1 MTNTMIKIE
10 NIYTS
15 GWEAAIRGMRN
26 PKNSWARSDS
36 GHMYYPDDF
45 ILGDNDRDLC
55 LRLIKAGTEHRKF
68 LRFIHV
74 SMDIVAPSFW
84 IMEHDTYKINT
95 SRNSCSF
102 MHRGTSKAFE
112 ITDFSVEPMVY
123 LDTQHKHWWD
133 STLEEINRLRE
144 IYLDTKDPIVFQ
156 EIRNMLPSGY
166 NIRYTYDCSY
176 ETLLNM
182 CKQREHHRLPE
193 WREFVTVMKETI
205 PYFKDFYEATIDK
218 Q

>member
-1 MTNTMIKIE
+1 MISIE

-26 PKNSWARSDS
+26 PLNSWARSDS
-36 GHMYYPDDF
+36 YFYPDGTF
-45 ILGDNDRDLC
+45 SLGEADLD
-55 LRLIKAGTEHRKF
+55 LAKRLVKAGTEHRKF

-74 SMDIVAPSFW
+74 SMDIIAPSFFVA
-84 IMEHDTYKINT
+84 EHDTYKVGT

-112 ITDFSVEPMVY
+112 ITDFSVEPMLY
-123 LDTQHKHWWD
+123 LDTQHKRWWD
-133 STLEEINRLRE
+133 NTLEEINRLRE
-144 IYLDTKDPIVFQ
+144 IYLDTKDPVVFQ
-156 EIRNMLPSGY
+156 EIRNMLPSSY

-182 CKQREHHRLPE
+182 CKQRENHRLPE

-205 PYFKDFYEATIDK
+205 PYFKDFYEVTIDK
-218 Q
+218 K